1 MTLRVVSHTCSN
13 TEIVC
18 ALGCADL
25 LVAVDSDSDFPPE
38 VVGKLPQLG
47 RDLQIDVD
55 AVRALQ
61 PDLVLTS
68 LTVPGHERIVDAL
81 QSAGLHCLVIDPQ
94 SLDEVF
100 ASMRAIADALGVP
113 ERGRDLAERIDAAM
127 PAEPLSRGAPR
138 ILVEWWPKPAI
149 GAARRSWVHDLI
161 ERAGGRNAL
170 GDVDA
175 KSATVEVDAV
185 ARVAPDA
192 IVMSW
197 CGVKV
202 EKYRAEVVLG
212 RDGWAAT
219 HALRERRVHAV
230 SEEFLGRP
238 GPRLV
243 DGYRALRQVIEACGR
258 HCEE

>member
-1 MTLRVVSHTCSN
+1 MLRVVSHTCSN

-18 ALGCADL
+18 ALGCAHM
-25 LVAVDSDSDFPPE
+25 LVAVDSDSDHPPE
-38 VVGKLPQLG
+38 IVQCLPQLG
-47 RDLQIDVD
+47 RDLNLDVD
-55 AVRALQ
+55 AVRALT

-81 QSAGLHCLVIDPQ
+81 QAAGLRCLVIDPQ

-100 ASMRAIADALGVP
+100 ASVHAIAEALGVP
-113 ERGRDLAERIDAAM
+113 ERGRALAAQMDAAM
-127 PAEPLSRGAPR
+127 PPRPQASDAPR
-138 ILVEWWPKPAI
+138 ILVEWWPKPVI

-170 GDVDA
+170 AAFDA
-175 KSATVEVDAV
+175 KSATVDTEAL
-185 ARVAPDA
+185 AAVAPDA

-197 CGVKV
+197 CGVRV

-212 RDGWAAT
+212 RDGWAQT
-219 HALRERRVHAV
+219 GALRARRVYAI
-230 SEEFLGRP
+230 SEAFLGRP

-243 DGYRALRQVIEACGR
+243 EGYRALRCIVEEAS
-258 HCEE
+258 